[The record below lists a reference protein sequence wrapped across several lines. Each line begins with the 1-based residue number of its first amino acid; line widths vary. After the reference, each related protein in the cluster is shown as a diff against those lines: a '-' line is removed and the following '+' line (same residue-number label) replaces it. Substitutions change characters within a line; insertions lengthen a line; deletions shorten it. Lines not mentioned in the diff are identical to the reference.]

1 MGIQA
6 ACVLAAGKGT
16 RMHSAKPKVL
26 QTVLGEPMVRYV
38 LHALEEHFAGNIW
51 LVTGHGA
58 DAVRNSVL
66 SFAPDAHFVLQSE
79 QLGTGHALACA
90 LPALKEA
97 GVERVLVINGDIPLV
112 DRRVLADFLAGT
124 DGTDLAFATI
134 TLPDPGAYGR
144 VVRADGRL
152 LGIVEA
158 KDYELSKY
166 GTPSGEV
173 NAGLYSLTLD
183 LCEELLPLVGNANRS
198 GEYYIT
204 DLVGLALERGYRVK
218 GVVCGNNTALLGVN
232 SPLELA
238 GAEAILQK
246 SVNSALLASGVILH
260 APETVRISPFA
271 DIEPGADITGPC
283 EITGRS
289 RVCADA
295 RIMTSCVVRDSV
307 VESGAEIRPFSHLE
321 NAVVHAEALVGPY
334 ARLRPGAEL
343 GCRSHV
349 GNFVELKK
357 TQLGEGAKANH
368 LTYLGDAVIG
378 SGTNIGAGTIT
389 CNYDGKHKFQTRIG
403 ANAFIGSNT
412 AMVAPVRIGD
422 NALIGAGSVI
432 TRDVPDNE
440 LSIAR
445 ARQKNLGPK
454 CELGTG
460 SEKK

>member
-38 LHALEEHFAGNIW
+38 LHALEEQFAGNIW

-58 DAVRNSVL
+58 EEVQKSVL
-66 SFAPDAHFVLQSE
+66 SFAPDAHFVLQKE

-90 LPALKEA
+90 LPDLKAA
-97 GVERVLVINGDIPLV
+97 GVERVLVINGDIPLIE
-112 DRRVLADFLAGT
+112 RKVLADFVAGM
-124 DGTDLAFATI
+124 GESDLAFATI
-134 TLPDPGAYGR
+134 TLQDPGAYGR
-144 VVRADGRL
+144 IVRVDGVL
-152 LGIVEA
+152 HGIVEA
-158 KDYELSKY
+158 KDYDLARY
-166 GTPSGEV
+166 GAPSGEV
-173 NAGLYSLTLD
+173 NAGLYSISLA
-183 LCEELLPLVGNANRS
+183 LCEELLPLIGNANKS

-204 DLVGLALERGYRVK
+204 DLVGLALERGYKVK
-218 GVVCGNNTALLGVN
+218 GIVCGNNTALLGVN

-238 GAEAILQK
+238 QAEAMLQK
-246 SVNSALLASGVILH
+246 SVNASLLSSGVLLH
-260 APETVRISPFA
+260 ASETVRISPFA
-271 DIEPGADITGPC
+271 EIEPGADITGPC
-283 EITGRS
+283 EITGHT

-295 RIMTSCVVRDSV
+295 RIMTNCVVRDSL

-321 NAVVHAEALVGPY
+321 NAIVRSEALVGPY

-357 TQLGEGAKANH
+357 THLGEGAKANH
-368 LTYLGDAVIG
+368 LTYLGDATVG
-378 SGTNIGAGTIT
+378 AGTNIGAGTIT
-389 CNYDGKHKFQTRIG
+389 CNYDGKHKFQTHIG
-403 ANAFIGSNT
+403 ENAFIGSNT
-412 AMVAPVRIGD
+412 AMVAPVRVGD
-422 NALIGAGSVI
+422 NALIGAGSII

-454 CELGTG
+454 RNLGQ
-460 SEKK
+460 

>member
-38 LHALEEHFAGNIW
+38 LHALEEQFAGNIW

-58 DAVRNSVL
+58 EEVQKSVL
-66 SFAPDAHFVLQSE
+66 SFAPDAHFVLQKE

-90 LPALKEA
+90 LPDLKAA
-97 GVERVLVINGDIPLV
+97 GVERVLVINGDIPLIE
-112 DRRVLADFLAGT
+112 RTVLADFVAGM
-124 DGTDLAFATI
+124 GESDLAFATI
-134 TLPDPGAYGR
+134 TLQDPGAYGR
-144 VVRADGRL
+144 IVRVDGVL
-152 LGIVEA
+152 HGIVEA
-158 KDYELSKY
+158 KDYDLARY
-166 GTPSGEV
+166 GAPSGEV
-173 NAGLYSLTLD
+173 NAGLYSISLA
-183 LCEELLPLVGNANRS
+183 LCEELLPLIGNANKS

-204 DLVGLALERGYRVK
+204 DLVGLALERGYKVK
-218 GVVCGNNTALLGVN
+218 GIVCGNNTALLGVN

-238 GAEAILQK
+238 QAEAMLQK
-246 SVNSALLASGVILH
+246 SVNASLLSSGVLLH
-260 APETVRISPFA
+260 ASETVRISPFA
-271 DIEPGADITGPC
+271 EIEPGADITGPC
-283 EITGRS
+283 EITGHT

-295 RIMTSCVVRDSV
+295 RIMTNCVVRDSL
-307 VESGAEIRPFSHLE
+307 VESCAEIRPFSHLE
-321 NAVVHAEALVGPY
+321 NAIVRSEALVGPY

-357 TQLGEGAKANH
+357 THLGEGAKANH
-368 LTYLGDAVIG
+368 LTYLGDATVG
-378 SGTNIGAGTIT
+378 AGTNIGAGTIT
-389 CNYDGKHKFQTRIG
+389 CNYDGKHKFQTHIG
-403 ANAFIGSNT
+403 ENAFIGSNT
-412 AMVAPVRIGD
+412 AMVAPVRVGD
-422 NALIGAGSVI
+422 NALIGAGSII

-454 CELGTG
+454 RNLGQ
-460 SEKK
+460 